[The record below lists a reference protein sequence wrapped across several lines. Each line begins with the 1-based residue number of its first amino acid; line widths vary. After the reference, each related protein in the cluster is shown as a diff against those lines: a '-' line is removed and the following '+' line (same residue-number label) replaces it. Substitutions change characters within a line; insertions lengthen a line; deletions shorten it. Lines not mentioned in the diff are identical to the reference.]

1 MGGIQTLNA
10 SIIHPELFSYVGV
23 FSSGWFKNPQPFMA
37 NSSGEMYYAKLKER
51 PEYYNKQF
59 REFFLTMGGPEDIA
73 YENCKAMRERFDQ
86 MGIKHSYYETP
97 GGHTWPVWRESLYFF
112 AQKLFK

>member
-1 MGGIQTLNA
+1 
-10 SIIHPELFSYVGV
+10 
-23 FSSGWFKNPQPFMA
+23 MA
-37 NSSGEMYYAKLKER
+37 NSSGEPYYAKLKER
-51 PEYYNKQF
+51 SEYYNNQF
-59 REFFLTMGGPEDIA
+59 REFYITMGGQEDIA
-73 YENCKAMRERFDQ
+73 YENCKVMRERFDQ